1 MGSYYRHTAT
11 QSVKVPYSFR
21 CEQCLKDS
29 GPLEAVISGSSRLN
43 SYSKSLSGREQAK
56 LNKMVRAALIRELRR
71 AYQEAEE
78 HHRYPAFA
86 DECPHCHRPQSWAI
100 AGMKGD
106 QFTTPIVLLGVGL
119 VVSLGSYFF
128 TDLKSAAVSMCL
140 FAVCA
145 LGAAG
150 AFVWNRIR
158 IGSKQRKTADA
169 MENSLPRI
177 QWEAVR
183 DLLDQQP

>member
-1 MGSYYRHTAT
+1 MGSYYKHTAT

-43 SYSKSLSGREQAK
+43 SYSKSLSDREQAK

-100 AGMKGD
+100 APGK
-106 QFTTPIVLLGVGL
+106 
-119 VVSLGSYFF
+119 
-128 TDLKSAAVSMCL
+128 ACSMIFIHSVPFICIH
-140 FAVCA
+140 
-145 LGAAG
+145 
-150 AFVWNRIR
+150 R
-158 IGSKQRKTADA
+158 
-169 MENSLPRI
+169 LPRKY
-177 QWEAVR
+177 
-183 DLLDQQP
+183 